1 MDHRTNHPRNRLQRV
16 MDDARREAVAFPNRH
31 AGEGGLT
38 GTGRDAAGA
47 TRGAG
52 ASADAP
58 FGSTDSRDG
67 AMPSIGALGALVR
80 RSSLI
85 AAAVHACETASADAR
100 SRRASN
106 SDSTGE
112 GC

>member
-31 AGEGGLT
+31 AGDGGLT

-52 ASADAP
+52 AYAE
-58 FGSTDSRDG
+58 SRDG

>member
-1 MDHRTNHPRNRLQRV
+1 
-16 MDDARREAVAFPNRH
+16 MDDARREAVAFPNQH

-38 GTGRDAAGA
+38 GTGRDAAAA

-52 ASADAP
+52 TYAE
-58 FGSTDSRDG
+58 SRDG
-67 AMPSIGALGALVR
+67 AMPSIGVLGALVR